1 MASITRK
8 KRPGRADSRTPTKQ
22 RLLLAVE
29 RLLSRGESF
38 TEMSV
43 GRLIAEAGVSRS
55 TFYVHFADKGEL
67 LRALTSDIA
76 DELATAASVCWDLP
90 ANTTREDVTN
100 GLLHLV
106 EVYLPHADLL
116 AAIVEMA
123 GYDAVVRA
131 HWISLMEQV
140 IADAATHIRR
150 GQGEGSIR
158 SDVRPVETAQ
168 WLIWMIERGVY
179 QLVRNAAPTDARALI
194 DELGNIIW
202 YRLYESRPSA

>member
-8 KRPGRADSRTPTKQ
+8 KRPGRADSRAPTKQ

-38 TEMSV
+38 TELSV
-43 GRLIAEAGVSRS
+43 GRLIAEAAVSRS

-67 LRALTSDIA
+67 LRALTLDIA
-76 DELATAASVCWDLP
+76 DELATATSVCWDLP
-90 ANTTREDVTN
+90 ADATRDDVAD
-100 GLLHLV
+100 GLSHLV

-131 HWISLMEQV
+131 HWISLMENV
-140 IADAATHIRR
+140 IADASTHIRR
-150 GQGEGSIR
+150 GQKEGSIR
-158 SDVRPVETAQ
+158 RDVRPVETAQ
-168 WLIWMIERGVY
+168 WLIWMIERGIY
-179 QLVRNAAPTDARALI
+179 QLVRGASPTVVRKLI
-194 DELGNIIW
+194 IELGEIIW
-202 YRLYESRPSA
+202 CRLYEPRPST